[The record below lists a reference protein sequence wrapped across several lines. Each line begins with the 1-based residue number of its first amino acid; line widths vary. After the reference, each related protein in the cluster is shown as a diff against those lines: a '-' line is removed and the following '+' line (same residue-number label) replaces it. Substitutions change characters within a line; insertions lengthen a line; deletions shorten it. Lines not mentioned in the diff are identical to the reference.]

1 MKSARN
7 SYIIF
12 HKIIIWWLYM
22 KYFNGF
28 IMSFFVLILFSA
40 CSSKDMKQFG
50 GNLAVANNSGE
61 PISTVVTVATGGI
74 IYGIGALSE
83 TQEEKETE
91 EKRKSAKPLFPEEPF
106 DENNPVIIDTL
117 KVQVS
122 DVKYEVAQES
132 NTTLNQE

>member
-1 MKSARN
+1 
-7 SYIIF
+7 
-12 HKIIIWWLYM
+12 M
-22 KYFNGF
+22 KYLSNL
-28 IMSFFVLILFSA
+28 IMSFFILILFSA

-83 TQEEKETE
+83 TQEEKEAE

-132 NTTLNQE
+132 NTTLSQE

>member
-1 MKSARN
+1 
-7 SYIIF
+7 
-12 HKIIIWWLYM
+12 M
-22 KYFNGF
+22 KYLSSF
-28 IMSFFVLILFSA
+28 IISFFVLILFSA

-83 TQEEKETE
+83 TQEEKEAE

-122 DVKYEVAQES
+122 DVKYEVVQES

>member
-1 MKSARN
+1 MINFK
-7 SYIIF
+7 SYIFLCLIV
-12 HKIIIWWLYM
+12 
-22 KYFNGF
+22 F
-28 IMSFFVLILFSA
+28 IVG

-83 TQEEKETE
+83 TQEEKEAE

-106 DENNPVIIDTL
+106 DENTPVILDTL
-117 KVQVS
+117 KIQVS
-122 DVKYEVAQES
+122 DVKQEIADTNVTQS
-132 NTTLNQE
+132 ENNSSL